1 MAVEPTFLGIVAGD
15 WLQAGATVFAVVGTI
30 LGTLHIERR
39 NREAA
44 TEEDVARLVE
54 VVTAVQDAAAS
65 IGAGLPEDATNFE
78 HYARSFNMQTA
89 LKTAIDMYRFVR
101 ADTKVKNLSFWRS
114 LKSLDEVLAQHSK
127 ILETELQLLASDG
140 HHTKVF
146 DINREKVMA
155 AALPVHAAAEE
166 ALAAAPE

>member
-1 MAVEPTFLGIVAGD
+1 MACEPTFLGIVAGD

-54 VVTAVQDAAAS
+54 VITAVQEAAAS

-78 HYARSFNMQTA
+78 HYARSYNMQTA

-101 ADTKVKNLSFWRS
+101 ADTKVKNLRFWRS
-114 LKSLDEVLAQHSK
+114 LKSLDEVLAEHGK
-127 ILETELQLLASDG
+127 TLETELKLLASDG
-140 HHTKVF
+140 HHTAVF
-146 DINREKVMA
+146 NINREKVMA
-155 AALPVHAAAEE
+155 AAVPVDTAAKE
-166 ALAAAPE
+166 ALATAPE